1 MWLRRIFTGLNA
13 YAREGRG
20 EMKAENSD
28 LSTHFKTL
36 KILKTYK
43 WNSNKVGGMKLGA
56 EIKKRKH
63 AYNRKHQQTKIK
75 FTENT
80 NKINKLL
87 EETSQEQKRDGI
99 NY

>member
-1 MWLRRIFTGLNA
+1 
-13 YAREGRG
+13 
-20 EMKAENSD
+20 
-28 LSTHFKTL
+28 
-36 KILKTYK
+36 
-43 WNSNKVGGMKLGA
+43 MKLGE